1 MTHIIV
7 LVFIFSGFSLNT
19 FAKDDHTANVC
30 SAADAKVCAHIG
42 HMTGMKKKMDSEF
55 MIHILVPKAVTNFT
69 ADLWMPEHD
78 HGTSP
83 LEITPMEKDKYKIKK
98 AVFSMIGKWHARI
111 SFDLDKVN
119 HKIEIPLS
127 ITE

>member
-1 MTHIIV
+1 MSRFMI
-7 LVFIFSGFSLNT
+7 LVFVAFGFSLNA

-42 HMTGMKKKMDSEF
+42 HMTNMKKKMDSEF
-55 MIHILVPKAVTNFT
+55 MIHVLVPKAVTNFT

-83 LEITPMEKDKYKIKK
+83 LEITPSKKNKFKIKK
-98 AVFSMIGKWHARI
+98 AVFSMTGKWHARI

-119 HKIEIPLS
+119 HKIEIPLT
-127 ITE
+127 IAE